1 MNTELIKLTKLR
13 TNSEN
18 PRTISKEKYEK
29 LINSILVF
37 PKMLEIRPI
46 VVDETFT
53 ALGGNQR
60 TEALKDISKMEITT
74 ITERLVG
81 LADFARMN
89 DDERNTLIQ
98 YWGEWLESKTVPVI
112 KASQLTEEE
121 KRQFIIKDN
130 NSFGSYD
137 WDMLANSWD
146 AELLDDWG
154 VDLPSDWSVPE
165 EEKKEAQEDDFSE
178 EDAANVDTR
187 VKVGEIW
194 QLGEHRLMCGDSTK
208 KEDVERL
215 MGGEKADMV
224 FTDPPYNVDY
234 SAKNKFLNESDKGN
248 RVQRDIVNDSF
259 ETDEE
264 VAEKL
269 WKPAFQNLYDNAK
282 DDCSIYVSMPQGG
295 THMMMMMMM
304 MIHESGWKVK
314 HELIWV
320 KNNHVLGR
328 TDYFYKHE
336 PIMFGWKKTHNFYGK
351 GSFDKST
358 WEIPK
363 PSKSDLHPTMKPIA
377 LIENMLL
384 NSSKD
389 GDIILDC
396 FGGSG
401 STLIACEQI
410 NRKCRMVE
418 YEPYYCDIIIARW
431 EKLTG
436 KEAVKIYG

>member
-81 LADFARMN
+81 LADFARMD
-89 DDERNTLIQ
+89 DDERNALIQ

-112 KASQLTEEE
+112 KASQLTEDE

-130 NSFGSYD
+130 SSFGSYD

-146 AELLDDWG
+146 TELLDDWG
-154 VDLPSDWSVPE
+154 VDLPSDWNDSE

-178 EDAANVDTR
+178 EDAANVETR

-215 MGGEKADMV
+215 MGGEKADMN
-224 FTDPPYNVDY
+224 FMSPPYNIGKNAQLNDRDKDNKYLSYNDENDNYKDLLYKSTENSINNSKY
-234 SAKNKFLNESDKGN
+234 SFINIQMLSGNKGVFCEYINEFKNNLCDISIWYKDNVAPAMARRVMNSAFEFVLIFGSQNVNRAIGTRDFRGDVSSVYQSHIQGNNEFSKVHSATFPIEFVSNYISNFTNEKEIISDL
-248 RVQRDIVNDSF
+248 F
-259 ETDEE
+259 
-264 VAEKL
+264 
-269 WKPAFQNLYDNAK
+269 
-282 DDCSIYVSMPQGG
+282 GG
-295 THMMMMMMM
+295 T
-304 MIHESGWKVK
+304 G
-314 HELIWV
+314 
-320 KNNHVLGR
+320 
-328 TDYFYKHE
+328 T
-336 PIMFGWKKTHNFYGK
+336 
-351 GSFDKST
+351 
-358 WEIPK
+358 
-363 PSKSDLHPTMKPIA
+363 
-377 LIENMLL
+377 
-384 NSSKD
+384 
-389 GDIILDC
+389 
-396 FGGSG
+396 
-401 STLIACEQI
+401 TLIACENL
-410 NRKCRMVE
+410 NRKARLME
-418 YEPYYCDIIIARW
+418 IDAHYCDIIIARW